1 MILENKHHICLLAA
15 ALTAGIL
22 LAGEH
27 PSVQHVFPAVLLLF
41 ACAAGLY
48 KKHPSR
54 EQIVMLFLVT
64 GFCLLGA
71 GITRQYLTSYTG
83 RQKIISSTAQVT
95 LCGTV
100 TGKEIKSD
108 SYLYHLKQTYLNTDQ
123 KPVFLGH
130 IIFSNET
137 DVIPIGA
144 KIKINGK
151 VQCF

>member
-108 SYLYHLKQTYLNTDQ
+108 SYL
-123 KPVFLGH
+123 
-130 IIFSNET
+130 
-137 DVIPIGA
+137 
-144 KIKINGK
+144 
-151 VQCF
+151 